1 MASAAEQ
8 LAASINFSAFSKAT
22 ELKSRIWFTLGALVI
37 YRLGTYIPIPGIDPG
52 ILQDVFSRNAGGILG
67 MFDMFSGGALGR
79 MTIFALNIMPYISAS
94 IIIQLLTAVSP
105 TLETLKK
112 EGESGRKK
120 LNQYTR
126 FGTVLLAAVQSYGIA
141 VGLEGMRAGAQSAV
155 VDPGLFFR
163 LVTVVTLT
171 SGTVF
176 LMWLGEQITA
186 RGVGNGI
193 SLIIFAGIV
202 ANLPHALAST
212 LELGRTGAISTVF
225 IVIFLAMSVAVV
237 GFIVFMERAQR
248 RILVQYPKRQVGN
261 KMFGGDASHLPL
273 KINTSG
279 VIAPIFASSL
289 LLLPA
294 TVANFEANGQGFG
307 WIGEITAYLAH
318 GRPLYMALYIGLICF
333 FCFFYTAIV
342 FNPTET
348 ADNLRKYGG
357 FIPGIRPGKN
367 TADYLDYVLTRLTVV
382 GAAYLSAVC
391 ILPAAGTPR
400 MNIILLGPPGSGKG
414 TQAKRIEQT
423 HGIIQLSTGDMLRA
437 TTNSDTELGRRV
449 KAIMD
454 SGQLVPDDTI
464 VEMIDRRIVQPDSSA
479 GFILDGFPR
488 NVPQAKALD
497 AMLAEHNLKLDHV
510 ILLDVDEAALVD
522 RLSGR
527 FTCTQCG
534 ASFHDRYN
542 RPSREG
548 VCEVCGGTEFVRRAD
563 DRPEAV
569 KARFEVYRSQTAPI
583 LPYYRDRGILR
594 VVDGMAE
601 IDEVTREID
610 RILG

>member
-22 ELKSRIWFTLGALVI
+22 ELKNRIWFTLGALVI
-37 YRLGTYIPIPGIDPG
+37 YRLGTYIPIPGIDPA
-52 ILQDVFSRNAGGILG
+52 ILHDIFARNAGGILG

-105 TLETLKK
+105 TLEALKK

-126 FGTVLLAAVQSYGIA
+126 YGTVLLAAVQAYGIA
-141 VGLEGMRAGAQSAV
+141 VGIEGMRAGAETAV
-155 VDPGLFFR
+155 LNPGLGFR

-171 SGTVF
+171 GGTVF

-212 LELGRTGAISTVF
+212 LELGRTGAISAPLIIGLIAVSVLVVAF
-225 IVIFLAMSVAVV
+225 IVY
-237 GFIVFMERAQR
+237 MERAQR

-279 VIAPIFASSL
+279 VIPPIFASSL

-294 TVANFEANGQGFG
+294 TIANFQTNNPHLSWFSN
-307 WIGEITAYLAH
+307 ITAYLAH
-318 GRPLYMALYIGLICF
+318 GRPLYMLLYVALIVF

-382 GAAYLSAVC
+382 GAAYLAAVC
-391 ILPAAGTPR
+391 LLPEFLISEYSVPFYFGGTS
-400 MNIILLGPPGSGKG
+400 LLIVVSVTMDTVAQIHSHLLAHQYEGLIKK
-414 TQAKRIEQT
+414 AK
-423 HGIIQLSTGDMLRA
+423 LR
-437 TTNSDTELGRRV
+437 GRR
-449 KAIMD
+449 
-454 SGQLVPDDTI
+454 G
-464 VEMIDRRIVQPDSSA
+464 
-479 GFILDGFPR
+479 
-488 NVPQAKALD
+488 
-497 AMLAEHNLKLDHV
+497 
-510 ILLDVDEAALVD
+510 
-522 RLSGR
+522 
-527 FTCTQCG
+527 
-534 ASFHDRYN
+534 
-542 RPSREG
+542 
-548 VCEVCGGTEFVRRAD
+548 
-563 DRPEAV
+563 
-569 KARFEVYRSQTAPI
+569 
-583 LPYYRDRGILR
+583 
-594 VVDGMAE
+594 
-601 IDEVTREID
+601 
-610 RILG
+610 

>member
-8 LAASINFSAFSKAT
+8 LAASINLSAFTKAT

-37 YRLGTYIPIPGIDPG
+37 YRLGTYIPIPGIDPA
-52 ILQDVFSRNAGGILG
+52 ILHDIFARNAGGILG

-126 FGTVLLAAVQSYGIA
+126 YGTVLLAAVQAYGIA
-141 VGLEGMRAGAQSAV
+141 VGIEGMRAGAETAV
-155 VDPGLFFR
+155 LSPGLGFR
-163 LVTVVTLT
+163 LVTVVTLVG
-171 SGTVF
+171 GTVF

-212 LELGRTGAISTVF
+212 LELGRTGAISTFF
-225 IVIFLAMSVAVV
+225 IIAFLLVSVAVV
-237 GFIVFMERAQR
+237 AFIVFMERAQR
-248 RILVQYPKRQVGN
+248 RILIQYPKRQVGN

-279 VIAPIFASSL
+279 VIPPIFASSL

-294 TVANFEANGQGFG
+294 TIANFQTSSPAFG
-307 WIGEITAYLAH
+307 WLGNITAYLAH
-318 GRPLYMALYIGLICF
+318 GRPLYMALYVALIVF

-382 GAAYLSAVC
+382 GAGYLAAVC
-391 ILPAAGTPR
+391 ILPEFLISQYSVPFYFGGTS
-400 MNIILLGPPGSGKG
+400 LLIVVSVTMDTVAQIHSHLLAHQYEGLIRK
-414 TQAKRIEQT
+414 AK
-423 HGIIQLSTGDMLRA
+423 LR
-437 TTNSDTELGRRV
+437 GRR
-449 KAIMD
+449 
-454 SGQLVPDDTI
+454 G
-464 VEMIDRRIVQPDSSA
+464 
-479 GFILDGFPR
+479 
-488 NVPQAKALD
+488 
-497 AMLAEHNLKLDHV
+497 
-510 ILLDVDEAALVD
+510 
-522 RLSGR
+522 
-527 FTCTQCG
+527 
-534 ASFHDRYN
+534 
-542 RPSREG
+542 
-548 VCEVCGGTEFVRRAD
+548 
-563 DRPEAV
+563 
-569 KARFEVYRSQTAPI
+569 
-583 LPYYRDRGILR
+583 
-594 VVDGMAE
+594 
-601 IDEVTREID
+601 
-610 RILG
+610 